1 MTRLLAL
8 LAQGK
13 DVKPAAEELGLT
25 VREGRHLL
33 ADALAQL
40 GAVNATH
47 AVAKA
52 IGHGL
57 IPAGVAL

>member
-33 ADALAQL
+33 ADALVQL

-47 AVAKA
+47 AVARA
-52 IGHGL
+52 IARGL
-57 IPAGVAL
+57 VPSEVAL